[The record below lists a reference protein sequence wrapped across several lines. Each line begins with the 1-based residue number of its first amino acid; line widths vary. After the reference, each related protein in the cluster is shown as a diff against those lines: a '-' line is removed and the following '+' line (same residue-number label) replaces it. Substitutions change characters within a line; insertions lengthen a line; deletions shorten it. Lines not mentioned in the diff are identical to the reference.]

1 MPGVREAKSRA
12 PELSLWRHSPN
23 QRHRL
28 VIATTTPRL
37 QTPWTS
43 PDLRGLPRAVGIVIS
58 LAAIGVLVWT
68 FDLGAVLR
76 TAIVIPPAV
85 LLLSV
90 LALFAGLVLSS
101 IRYQRIL
108 EGLGLRIPL
117 RLAFHANLAGII
129 GGLVFFQLLGQ
140 TLARSAVLSRCGVGG
155 PSVLVA
161 NVYERVT
168 AFVPLFIMAVGSAL
182 YLFGSISFD
191 RVGGVPGLI
200 KLMLALLLVAL
211 ALALF
216 GCRRLFTLGLRR
228 VMQGNNALGAIR
240 ISGISVVLHASTVVA
255 FTTLTRALAPD
266 VPITDLVA
274 ASFIVMFAA
283 SVPISFAGWGVREIS
298 AVYAYGMLGIGAD
311 KALAVS
317 ILIGLMSLLLVSVLG
332 ALSLMAPPHAQWQKI
347 HRQRDSALRRSLQ
360 IERSVSW
367 FVPILAAALVFFQVH
382 LPIGESLVNVNLA
395 DPVAIG
401 GGFIFLA
408 RYLSLDERA
417 RAWQVSGLEA
427 MLLAMTIAV
436 TFALLNGWA
445 RFGLSDW
452 ALYNRFFGWFVLLG
466 YFGTGALIVG
476 AGGGAG
482 RSVLLRSVLAAAVA
496 ITVLDFGI
504 LAGGSVGLPLTLFL
518 PQLNFAGMAQNVN
531 AYAVQITV
539 AIAIFCALQGRH
551 KGVQA
556 GSWTSILV
564 LAILIQ
570 GIVNSGSRSGLLVGS
585 IVLLVALALRSI
597 ALKMVLLATA
607 IAVAILA
614 TPTVLHALS
623 QHSIL
628 QLPHSL
634 LQLPAAANGLGNML
648 RPSADAERWFTI
660 WRGLQLWIEHPVLGS
675 GLGAFVTAVQ
685 AERGQFLVIH
695 NSPIWLLAEVGLV
708 GFLIFALAFAA
719 VARAS
724 LAAALRGEIL
734 GADAAAGAG
743 GVRDLPTPPRRA
755 LSAHLL
761 ARVRRDTDRRPMG
774 QIGRPRTRNQDW
786 PIAGSRTDARVTQRR
801 ASQGWATAA
810 PISVRGRRRIWEAI
824 SIEGR
829 TVSMPKP
836 LPARISR

>member
-1 MPGVREAKSRA
+1 
-12 PELSLWRHSPN
+12 
-23 QRHRL
+23 

-43 PDLRGLPRAVGIVIS
+43 PDLRGLPRGVGIVIS

-76 TAIVIPPAV
+76 TAIAIPPAV

-90 LALFAGLVLSS
+90 FALFAGLVLSS
-101 IRYQRIL
+101 FRYQRIL

-140 TLARSAVLSRCGVGG
+140 TLARSAVLSRSGVGG
-155 PSVLVA
+155 SSVLVA

-168 AFVPLFIMAVGSAL
+168 AFVPLFIMAVASAL

-211 ALALF
+211 ALAVF

-240 ISGISVVLHASTVVA
+240 VSGISVVLHASTVVA
-255 FTTLTRALAPD
+255 FTCLTRALAPD
-266 VPITDLVA
+266 VPIADLVA

-317 ILIGLMSLLLVSVLG
+317 ILVGLMSLLLVSVLG
-332 ALSLMAPPHAQWQKI
+332 VLSLVAPPHAQLQTI
-347 HRQRDSALRRSLQ
+347 RRQRDSALRRSLQ
-360 IERSVSW
+360 IERSISW

-382 LPIGESLVNVNLA
+382 LPVGGSLVNVNLA

-417 RAWQVSGLEA
+417 RVWQVSGLEP
-427 MLLAMTIAV
+427 MLLAMTVAV

-466 YFGTGALIVG
+466 YLGTGALIVG
-476 AGGGAG
+476 AGGAAG
-482 RSVLLRSVLAAAVA
+482 LNVLLRSILAAAAA
-496 ITVLDFGI
+496 ITVLDFGM
-504 LAGGSVGLPLTLFL
+504 LAGGSLGLPLTLFL

-531 AYAVQITV
+531 AFAVQMTV
-539 AIAIFCALQGRH
+539 AIAIFCALQGKYR
-551 KGVQA
+551 GLQA

-570 GIVNSGSRSGLLVGS
+570 GIVNSGSRSGLLAGS
-585 IVLLVALALRSI
+585 VVLLAALALRCI

-614 TPTVLHALS
+614 TPTALHALFEY
-623 QHSIL
+623 
-628 QLPHSL
+628 SL
-634 LQLPAAANGLGNML
+634 FQLPAAANVLGNML
-648 RPSADAERWFTI
+648 RPSADAERWYTI
-660 WRGLQLWIEHPVLGS
+660 WRGLQLWIEHPILGS

-695 NSPIWLLAEVGLV
+695 NSPIWLLAEFGLV
-708 GFLIFALAFAA
+708 GFLIFALAFVA

-724 LAAALRGEIL
+724 LAAALRGATWARTLLLVLAACAIFQL
-734 GADAAAGAG
+734 PHDVLYQRIFWLVFGATLFAGRWQRPG
-743 GVRDLPTPPRRA
+743 GREFATRLDPPQEVEPKRA
-755 LSAHLL
+755 
-761 ARVRRDTDRRPMG
+761 
-774 QIGRPRTRNQDW
+774 
-786 PIAGSRTDARVTQRR
+786 
-801 ASQGWATAA
+801 
-810 PISVRGRRRIWEAI
+810 
-824 SIEGR
+824 
-829 TVSMPKP
+829 
-836 LPARISR
+836 

>member
-1 MPGVREAKSRA
+1 M
-12 PELSLWRHSPN
+12 
-23 QRHRL
+23 
-28 VIATTTPRL
+28 
-37 QTPWTS
+37 
-43 PDLRGLPRAVGIVIS
+43 VGIVIS

-76 TAIVIPPAV
+76 TAIAIPPAV

-140 TLARSAVLSRCGVGG
+140 TLARSAVLSRSGVGG
-155 PSVLVA
+155 SSVLVA

-240 ISGISVVLHASTVVA
+240 VSGISVVLHASTVVA
-255 FTTLTRALAPD
+255 FTSLTRPLAPD

-332 ALSLMAPPHAQWQKI
+332 ALSLVAPPHAQLQTI
-347 HRQRDSALRRSLQ
+347 RRQRDSALRRSLQ

-382 LPIGESLVNVNLA
+382 LPVGGSLVNVNLA

-427 MLLAMTIAV
+427 MLLAMTVAV

-445 RFGLSDW
+445 RFGLTDW

-466 YFGTGALIVG
+466 YLGTGALIVG
-476 AGGGAG
+476 AGGAAG
-482 RSVLLRSVLAAAVA
+482 LSVLLRSILAAAVA
-496 ITVLDFGI
+496 ITVLDFGM

-531 AYAVQITV
+531 AFAVQMTV
-539 AIAIFCALQGRH
+539 AIAIFCALQGKYR
-551 KGVQA
+551 GLQA

-570 GIVNSGSRSGLLVGS
+570 GIVNSGSRSGLLAGS
-585 IVLLVALALRSI
+585 VVLLAALALRCI

-614 TPTVLHALS
+614 TPTALHALFE
-623 QHSIL
+623 HSV
-628 QLPHSL
+628 
-634 LQLPAAANGLGNML
+634 LQLPAAANVLGNML
-648 RPSADAERWFTI
+648 RPSADAERWYTI
-660 WRGLQLWIEHPVLGS
+660 WRGLQLWIEHPILGS

-685 AERGQFLVIH
+685 AEKGQFLVIH
-695 NSPIWLLAEVGLV
+695 NSPIWLLAEFGLV

-724 LAAALRGEIL
+724 LAAALRGETWARTLLLVLAACAIFQL
-734 GADAAAGAG
+734 PHDVLYQRIFWLVFGATLFAG
-743 GVRDLPTPPRRA
+743 R
-755 LSAHLL
+755 
-761 ARVRRDTDRRPMG
+761 
-774 QIGRPRTRNQDW
+774 W
-786 PIAGSRTDARVTQRR
+786 QR
-801 ASQGWATAA
+801 S
-810 PISVRGRRRIWEAI
+810 RGRELATRIDPSQEVEPMRA
-824 SIEGR
+824 
-829 TVSMPKP
+829 
-836 LPARISR
+836 